1 LNFEKVV
8 ETLVAEKTYYLQLE
22 QLQAI
27 IQKVCFIDD
36 ENEVST
42 MLDFYH
48 DLGKIVK
55 HRNMVVLRAQWLTD
69 VLRQLITIPPFKEKV
84 RNETKFEVQTPL

>member
-22 QLQAI
+22 QLQTI

-55 HRNMVVLRAQWLTD
+55 HRSMVVLRAQWLTD

-84 RNETKFEVQTPL
+84 RNKNIEVQTPL

>member
-1 LNFEKVV
+1 MNFEKVV

-22 QLQAI
+22 QLQTI

-55 HRNMVVLRAQWLTD
+55 HRSMVVLRAQWLTD

-84 RNETKFEVQTPL
+84 RNKNIEVQTPL